1 MRLRLRTIMVTHRAA
16 WRQLPALPDGA
27 GVGMT
32 QRALELLDG
41 LAPEVDSAGDEQVAA
56 ELEQARAEL
65 LEALR
70 EARERLR

>member
-16 WRQLPALPDGA
+16 WRQLAALPDGA
-27 GVGMT
+27 AVGMT

-41 LAPEVDSAGDEQVAA
+41 LAAEVEASGDAQLAA
-56 ELEQARAEL
+56 DFEAARAEL

-70 EARERLR
+70 QAT